1 MWRETY
7 FTCKEYDLKGEEIF
21 MKPRIF
27 ISSTFYDLKYIR
39 EDLSNFIKAH
49 DFEPILFEDGDI
61 GYTPF
66 TTLDDSCYKAIES
79 ADMALLIVGGS
90 YGSPAS
96 GEKPSDFEEFISVT
110 RREFQKGVENGVPFY
125 VFIDRNVYAEY
136 GIYDLNS
143 KDIDSG
149 ACNIQF
155 KATKNINVFRFI
167 KEIYNIKQISVTEF
181 NKSSDIKDF
190 LSKQW
195 SDMFK
200 SYLSSMKEQKE
211 IEQVQDSISHMNVL
225 IEKMDKILDAV
236 GKEVLKDSKAEY
248 KQIIEENA
256 KAEAKAIC
264 LLLSKVIKLETFK
277 NIDRRDNVAILLKA
291 LEKLYTEQETL
302 AKEKEYPV
310 DCIPIDYANELITT
324 FVDYIHNNGLLL
336 QRVEFK
342 IFDMYSQLQPFLKN
356 TSRKKELSDC
366 LCTPSYYHRIFKTF
380 SKTIDDNET
389 VCDK

>member
-1 MWRETY
+1 
-7 FTCKEYDLKGEEIF
+7 

-27 ISSTFYDLKYIR
+27 VSSTFYDLKYIR

-200 SYLSSMKEQKE
+200 TYLSSMKEQKE

-236 GKEVLKDSKAEY
+236 GKEVLKGSKDEY

-256 KAEAKAIC
+256 KAEAKALC
-264 LLLSKVIKLETFK
+264 LRLSRAIKIESHK
-277 NIDRRDNVAILLKA
+277 NNDRRESVDVLLKA
-291 LEKLYTEQETL
+291 LKTLYEQQERLTKSKKL
-302 AKEKEYPV
+302 
-310 DCIPIDYANELITT
+310 PIDFVPSENVDELLKVFTGIIHQNEMLMIRI
-324 FVDYIHNNGLLL
+324 DL
-336 QRVEFK
+336 E
-342 IFDMYSQLQPFLKN
+342 IFDMCSQLQPFLTAESK
-356 TSRKKELSDC
+356 RKELSDL
-366 LCTPSYYHRIFKTF
+366 LCISPYYHRIFKTH
-380 SKTIDDNET
+380 SKTLEEVEL
-389 VCDK
+389 VCG